1 MAHTLLHYTE
11 CGLSNI
17 YLRNGYECRTTDY
30 GEAITIHDLDG
41 LHKVIGLSLVENKPQ
56 LDGEEVKFLR
66 KELDLPQSDMA
77 QFLGVSESSIR
88 AWENDRSE
96 ISEPAERILR
106 LIYREHIAGDGSVRG
121 IIEHISK
128 LDRDIHEE
136 KLEFEESSEGWR
148 TAA

>member
-1 MAHTLLHYTE
+1 
-11 CGLSNI
+11 
-17 YLRNGYECRTTDY
+17 
-30 GEAITIHDLDG
+30 
-41 LHKVIGLSLVENKPQ
+41 VENKPQ

-128 LDRDIHEE
+128 LNRDIHEE